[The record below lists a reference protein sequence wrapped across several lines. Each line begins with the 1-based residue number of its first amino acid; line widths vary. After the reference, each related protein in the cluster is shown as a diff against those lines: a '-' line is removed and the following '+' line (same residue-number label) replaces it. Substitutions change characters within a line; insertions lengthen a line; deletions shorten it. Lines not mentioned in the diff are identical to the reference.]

1 LNRLLL
7 QGSLA
12 ERSAL
17 RYTPAGLPAL
27 DLSLK
32 HESVVQ
38 EDGQARKVSM
48 EIKAVAI
55 GTVSSTLAPLAL
67 GSSGLFSGFITRTR
81 NGRGL
86 LFHITSFE
94 LLAAEDLLI
103 PTHSP

>member
-1 LNRLLL
+1 MNRLVL
-7 QGSLA
+7 QGSLS

-32 HESVVQ
+32 HESQVQ

-55 GTVSSTLAPLAL
+55 GAISSTLTPLAL
-67 GSSGLFSGFITRTR
+67 GSFGLFSGFITSTR

-94 LLAAEDLLI
+94 PLAAEDPLI